1 MASGV
6 NDRQDATPVNVAYA
20 VEAASICP
28 HSPDKRR
35 RVDMVKASGCHFK
48 DLAVPFLQ
56 LIHGDWQI
64 IVACAR

>member
-35 RVDMVKASGCHFK
+35 RVDVVKASGFK

>member
-35 RVDMVKASGCHFK
+35 RVYVVKANGFK
-48 DLAVPFLQ
+48 DLAVAFLQ

-64 IVACAR
+64 IVAYAR